1 MSIRDRIT
9 HPLNVSYLV
18 VGLVFLG
25 IAASWAL
32 RTAGLVDT
40 RQMGWLLPLLLVAA
54 GAVGL
59 VAATA
64 RSISRDR
71 PARDIDEAADDALD
85 HRPEQ
90 PVADPFDW
98 SADDR
103 GEPR

>member
-1 MSIRDRIT
+1 
-9 HPLNVSYLV
+9 
-18 VGLVFLG
+18 
-25 IAASWAL
+25 
-32 RTAGLVDT
+32 
-40 RQMGWLLPLLLVAA
+40 
-54 GAVGL
+54 VGL

-64 RSISRDR
+64 KSISRDR